1 MKRIW
6 KKIMAILMAVFLVC
20 TTLMLAGGAEAV
32 SALAEADGNTPEVTD
47 GADAQQFAD
56 NSGDIIIGNIS
67 IELDQLIKNHYM
79 VTVPVTMPN
88 NPGFT
93 VLQFGVKWDVTRMSV
108 QGARSTGDMKLPILT
123 IANDKRQIWMMFI
136 ENDCKETNI
145 SSLTAEINPDVK
157 VGDTFVLEGAYADY
171 ADNKALYKDK
181 TMKSHDLNIVSGT
194 ITIVDSVVPEVKLQ
208 IGEVRPSMRDLDE
221 NDYMVEVP
229 VTAEANNGFSDMV
242 FGFRWDASKVTAE
255 PPSGNIPEGLSLIPT
270 IDNQN
275 GVGWIHVIA
284 DSTYTGSDI
293 CTLRFTVPDN
303 TKPGSIYDITGCS
316 SDGDTEASVAN
327 HSGTAGTL
335 TINNGRIFATST
347 QAANS
352 FAFGKVTIP
361 DISISME
368 DLEQSDHLISV
379 PITITSNS
387 CFTMLAFG
395 VSWDTNDL
403 SIVSCTCDD
412 TKNLGMIESYSD
424 DNNGIWMQFLYR
436 GPYDAFTGTALCTLT
451 FRVRSDI
458 SLGDKIMLNPQELSP
473 DGDSM
478 IIVSTKGTFGDL
490 NMQKGTISLVS
501 ANELTAA
508 ATVKISDVE
517 IDTYHLWLKSYVVDV
532 PIVLKRNTGVSY
544 LSMGVFYDETI
555 AQAKE
560 LQSVN
565 IDQIGV
571 MDDFSQRSGEVVS
584 SGWLEFRSVDP
595 SSGYVYS
602 GTTLGVLKIKLDESV
617 KAGDVIDLS
626 AVSLSPTGAVAT
638 VEIADGSR
646 SSPALVSG
654 SIRITEAATTT
665 PAETT
670 TSAEQTTETE
680 TTVTTTAATEET
692 TISETE
698 TTTVTETTS
707 AETTTETTTET
718 TETTTEETTTETVTE
733 TTVTSTETTAATTTG
748 HTAAIKTDHL
758 NRTTLRVRAGQTSR
772 LQFYPAE
779 GNGDDCVWMSSDTDI
794 VKLAPGNTSAEI
806 MLTCNRVGTAEV
818 SVLYDGQVHTCSVSV
833 VSGDS
838 EAAGDVNVDNQTDLS
853 DLVMLNHMLLGQIP
867 TGDAASQSADI
878 NGDGYLDNCD
888 VLLLMQMLLNQ
899 GLLQ

>member
-1 MKRIW
+1 M
-6 KKIMAILMAVFLVC
+6 
-20 TTLMLAGGAEAV
+20 
-32 SALAEADGNTPEVTD
+32 
-47 GADAQQFAD
+47 
-56 NSGDIIIGNIS
+56 
-67 IELDQLIKNHYM
+67 
-79 VTVPVTMPN
+79 
-88 NPGFT
+88 
-93 VLQFGVKWDVTRMSV
+93 
-108 QGARSTGDMKLPILT
+108 
-123 IANDKRQIWMMFI
+123 
-136 ENDCKETNI
+136 
-145 SSLTAEINPDVK
+145 
-157 VGDTFVLEGAYADY
+157 
-171 ADNKALYKDK
+171 
-181 TMKSHDLNIVSGT
+181 
-194 ITIVDSVVPEVKLQ
+194 
-208 IGEVRPSMRDLDE
+208 
-221 NDYMVEVP
+221 
-229 VTAEANNGFSDMV
+229 
-242 FGFRWDASKVTAE
+242 
-255 PPSGNIPEGLSLIPT
+255 
-270 IDNQN
+270 
-275 GVGWIHVIA
+275 
-284 DSTYTGSDI
+284 
-293 CTLRFTVPDN
+293 
-303 TKPGSIYDITGCS
+303 CS
-316 SDGDTEASVAN
+316 SD
-327 HSGTAGTL
+327 L
-335 TINNGRIFATST
+335 F
-347 QAANS
+347 
-352 FAFGKVTIP
+352 
-361 DISISME
+361 
-368 DLEQSDHLISV
+368 
-379 PITITSNS
+379 
-387 CFTMLAFG
+387 C
-395 VSWDTNDL
+395 
-403 SIVSCTCDD
+403 
-412 TKNLGMIESYSD
+412 
-424 DNNGIWMQFLYR
+424 
-436 GPYDAFTGTALCTLT
+436 
-451 FRVRSDI
+451 
-458 SLGDKIMLNPQELSP
+458 
-473 DGDSM
+473 M

-560 LQSVN
+560 LQSVD

-571 MDDFSQRSGEVVS
+571 MDDFSRRSSAVVS
-584 SGWLEFRSVDP
+584 SGWLEFHSVDP

-626 AVSLSPTGAVAT
+626 AVSISPTGAVAT

-718 TETTTEETTTETVTE
+718 TETTTETVTE
-733 TTVTSTETTAATTTG
+733 TTVASTETTAATTTG
-748 HTAAIKTDHL
+748 YTAAIKTDHL

-833 VSGDS
+833 VSGGG
-838 EAAGDVNVDNQTDLS
+838 EAAGDRKSVV
-853 DLVMLNHMLLGQIP
+853 
-867 TGDAASQSADI
+867 
-878 NGDGYLDNCD
+878 
-888 VLLLMQMLLNQ
+888 
-899 GLLQ
+899 